1 MSQNQQNKSYLLRQS
16 TRMFVATGFLLMLA
30 SINLYAAKPPP
41 TALSCSI
48 SPDGGTTTT
57 GTSVTF
63 TGSADGGAK
72 GGKNYSWD
80 FSAGSG
86 SADSLTNSTANVIYN
101 TAGAFAVLLEVSDR
115 AGTVA
120 NCSTTIDVTDGG
132 GGDNNPPAAVGDD
145 YGTTKGQQLT
155 ITAPGVLTNDFD
167 QDGDTLTAVLESG
180 TTENGSNVSLS
191 SDGSFVYT
199 PNANFTGSD
208 SFTYTAFDGTD
219 SSLIAIVN
227 INVTDNN
234 VADFSINS
242 TSRSQGAPATTLVTE
257 QAFITNP
264 LYQILAIN
272 DLGMH
277 CGDLDTRISSIL
289 PPFNVLHSQVV
300 ERGTAT
306 SKPRVMNEGE
316 VHLFYSAVSNG
327 TDPVLSTAPVLAK
340 DGSLYKANFWD
351 IARQAYAPFYPS
363 GILELFYPAGSDI
376 VGIGLPVPDVERFY
390 LEDGFLAAGQQA
402 MPGIFDPLVDNVEQP
417 FHEHIGTLPFF
428 TGFAFGYTAD
438 VNWFEAAGIPMA
450 VYDDTGRKNPYPL
463 MRVQAKVGEDIVAT
477 VDAVVPISGEA
488 ECQRCH
494 AAAIDGG
501 NGAATQELLDN
512 GITVYD
518 SIDDPA
524 EDVPFEASIE
534 WASDLNIIALH
545 DLKHNTTLSQGFDAN
560 GKANN
565 PVVCQTCHYTPALD
579 LAQFGPLGPE
589 NDNVDPIILNDG
601 AIVIDSLANGRDQAK
616 NKSMSNVMHNNHA
629 NVTDLDGNPL
639 FPAMP
644 PAVDAQGNKR
654 DPLVTQDILSQTC
667 YSCHPGNK
675 TKCMRGAM
683 ANGGQVCQD
692 CHGDMNQVGDDF
704 SRNVGPDNI
713 GAFEVKPDFYTNPA
727 TPRVPWANE
736 PGCGSC
742 HTGSATDNLAADNNT
757 LVNPFDSVG
766 NVDGIRLAQAFLT
779 DDSKATPIV
788 PVNKMFAENVV
799 AEGTAADGNPKLYR
813 VSTGHAGLFCEACHG
828 ATHAEWPNAIPGAN
842 DNVASLQM
850 QGHTGTVTECLTCH
864 EPTDASLPLGNNG
877 PHGMHPI
884 SDYNTADTRWNKQH
898 RNYRNQGPGCHSCHG
913 DDLKG
918 TVLSRAATDRL
929 VRCKDTKGSL
939 SCTDDGSG
947 ELFATIPKG
956 TPVGCG
962 MCHQQKR

>member
-1 MSQNQQNKSYLLRQS
+1 MVAAICLTFLMSSLQ
-16 TRMFVATGFLLMLA
+16 
-30 SINLYAAKPPP
+30 AAKPANPGG
-41 TALSCSI
+41 
-48 SPDGGTTTT
+48 GGTTCSVTT
-57 GTSVTF
+57 VPDPAVIDEGQSIDFSGSVSGKGPAIYSWTF
-63 TGSADGGAK
+63 TGGDNDTAATQSVTI
-72 GGKNYSWD
+72 NYANAGD
-80 FSAGSG
+80 FSATLNGENG
-86 SADSLTNSTANVIYN
+86 KGDTCTATTSVRVNV
-101 TAGAFAVLLEVSDR
+101 AGVV
-115 AGTVA
+115 
-120 NCSTTIDVTDGG
+120 NK
-132 GGDNNPPAAVGDD
+132 PPVAVGDD
-145 YGTTKGQQLT
+145 YATTKGQQLV
-155 ITAPGVLTNDFD
+155 IAAPGVLSNDFD
-167 QDGDTLTAVLESG
+167 PDGDTLTAVLETG
-180 TTENGSNVSLS
+180 TAVNGSNVSLNA
-191 SDGSFVYT
+191 DGSFTYT
-199 PNANFTGSD
+199 PNASFTGSD
-208 SFTYTAFDGTD
+208 SFTYTAFDGID
-219 SSLIAIVN
+219 SSLIATVN
-227 INVTDNN
+227 INVADNN
-234 VADFSINS
+234 GPAFSINS
-242 TSRSQGAPATTLVTE
+242 TSRNQAAAATTPVAK

-264 LYQILAIN
+264 LYQVLAIN

-300 ERGTAT
+300 LRGTAT
-306 SKPRVMNEGE
+306 SKPRVMNHGE
-316 VHLFYSAVSNG
+316 VELFYSAVSNDI
-327 TDPVLSTAPVLAK
+327 DPVLSTSPVLGK

-351 IARQAYAPFYPS
+351 IARTAYSPFYPS
-363 GILELFYPAGSDI
+363 GILELFYPAGDDI
-376 VGIGLPVPDVERFY
+376 VDIGLPVPDVERFY

-402 MPGIFDPLVDNVEQP
+402 MPGELDALVDNVAQP
-417 FHEHIGTLPFF
+417 FHEHVGTLPFF
-428 TGFAFGYTAD
+428 TAFAFGYTSD

-450 VYDDTGRKNPYPL
+450 VYDDAGRKNPYPL
-463 MRVQAKVGEDIVAT
+463 MRVHAEVGGTQVAT
-477 VDAVVPISGEA
+477 VDTVVPISGEA

-494 AAAIDGG
+494 ASTFDGG
-501 NGAATQELLDN
+501 NGAATQELIDN
-512 GITVYD
+512 GITVAV

-524 EDVPFEASIE
+524 ENVPFEASIE

-545 DLKHNTTLSQGFDAN
+545 DLKHNTSLSQGFDGN

-565 PVVCQTCHYTPALD
+565 PVVCQVCHYTPALD

-589 NDNVDPIILNDG
+589 NDNMDPVVLNDG
-601 AIVIDSLANGRDQAK
+601 AIVIESLANGRDQAK

-629 NVTDLDGNPL
+629 HVTDLDGNPL

-692 CHGDMNQVGDDF
+692 CHGNMDQVGDDF
-704 SRNVGPDNI
+704 SRTVSPTSVGT
-713 GAFEVKPDFYTNPA
+713 FEVEPDFYTNAA

-742 HTGSATDNLAADNNT
+742 HTGSATDNLTADNNT
-757 LVNPFDSVG
+757 LVNPTDSAG
-766 NVDGIRLAQAFLT
+766 NVDGIRLAQAFRT
-779 DDSKATPIV
+779 NDTKATPIV
-788 PVNKMFAENVV
+788 PINKQFAENVV
-799 AEGTAADGNPKLYR
+799 NEGAAADGNPKLYR
-813 VSTGHAGLFCEACHG
+813 VSVGHGDLFCEACHG
-828 ATHAEWPNAIPGAN
+828 ATHAEWPNANPGAN
-842 DNVASLQM
+842 DNVASMQM

-864 EPTDASLPLGNNG
+864 EATDASLPLGNSG

-898 RNYRNQGPGCHSCHG
+898 RNYRKQGPGCQSCHG
-913 DDLKG
+913 NDLKG

-947 ELFATIPKG
+947 ELFATIAKG

>member
-1 MSQNQQNKSYLLRQS
+1 MFKHDRNKHYLLQQS
-16 TRMFVATGFLLMLA
+16 TRMLFAMAFTLILAT
-30 SINLYAAKPPP
+30 NLYAAKPVPSP
-41 TALSCSI
+41 LSCSI
-48 SPDGGTTTT
+48 SPAEGSTAAGSSFTFNSIVEGGT
-57 GTSVTF
+57 
-63 TGSADGGAK
+63 K
-72 GGKNYSWD
+72 GGKTYSWN
-80 FSAGSG
+80 FSDGSG
-86 SADSLTNSTANVIYN
+86 NADSLTNSTANVTYN
-101 TAGAFAVLLEVSDR
+101 ETGTFNVLLDVSDR
-115 AGTVA
+115 DGPVSCVNATITVTGA
-120 NCSTTIDVTDGG
+120 IVNT
-132 GGDNNPPAAVGDD
+132 PPVAVVDEYAA
-145 YGTTKGQQLT
+145 TKGEQLVV
-155 ITAPGVLTNDFD
+155 TAPGVLANDY
-167 QDGDTLTAVLESG
+167 DGDGDEITAVLETG
-180 TTENGSNVSLS
+180 TAVNGSSVSLNA
-191 SDGSFVYT
+191 DGSFTYT

-208 SFTYTAFDGTD
+208 SFTYSASDGTD

-227 INVTDNN
+227 INVANSNT
-234 VADFSINS
+234 VFSINS
-242 TSRSQGAPATTLVTE
+242 TSRSQAAPASASVAV
-257 QAFITNP
+257 QPFSNNG
-264 LYQILAIN
+264 LYQVLAIN

-300 ERGTAT
+300 LRGTAT
-306 SKPRVMNEGE
+306 TKPRVLNHGE
-316 VHLFYSAVSNG
+316 VELFYSAASNEF
-327 TDPVLSTAPVLAK
+327 DPVLSTAPVLAK

-376 VGIGLPVPDVERFY
+376 VDIGLPVPDVERFY
-390 LEDGFLAAGQQA
+390 LEDGFLAAGQEA
-402 MPGIFDPLVDNVEQP
+402 MPGILNPLTANAAEP
-417 FHEHIGTLPFF
+417 FHEHIGRLPFF
-428 TGFAFGYTAD
+428 TDFPFGYTAD

-450 VYDDTGRKNPYPL
+450 VYDDSGRKNPYPL
-463 MRVQAKVGEDIVAT
+463 MRVQAKVGQDIVAS
-477 VDAVVPISGEA
+477 VDTVVPISGEA

-494 AAAIDGG
+494 ASTLDGG
-501 NGAATQELLDN
+501 NGAATQELIDN

-518 SIDDPA
+518 SLDDPA
-524 EDVPFEASIE
+524 DNIPFEASIE

-545 DLKHNTTLSQGFDAN
+545 DLKHGTSLSQGFDAN

-589 NDNVDPIILNDG
+589 NDNVDPIVLNDG
-601 AIVIDSLANGRDQAK
+601 AITITSLANGRDQAK

-629 NVTDLDGNPL
+629 HVTDLDGNPL

-654 DPLVTQDILSQTC
+654 DPLVTQDILGQTC

-692 CHGDMNQVGDDF
+692 CHGNMDQVGDDF
-704 SRNVGPDNI
+704 SKDVSPATPGDFHL
-713 GAFEVKPDFYTNPA
+713 AADFYTNPA

-742 HTGSATDNLAADNNT
+742 HTGYATDNLAADNNT
-757 LVNPFDSVG
+757 LVNPVDSAG
-766 NVDGIRLAQAFLT
+766 NVDGIRLAQAYRT
-779 DDSKATPIV
+779 DDSRATPIV
-788 PVNKMFAENVV
+788 PVNKGFAENVV

-813 VSTGHAGLFCEACHG
+813 VSVGHGELFCEACHG
-828 ATHAEWPNAIPGAN
+828 ATHAEWPNAMPGAN
-842 DNVASLQM
+842 DNVASLQI

-864 EPTDASLPLGNNG
+864 EPTEASLPLGNNG

-884 SDYNTADTRWNKQH
+884 SDYNTADTRWNKDH
-898 RNYRNQGPGCHSCHG
+898 RNYRNKGPGCESCHG
-913 DDLKG
+913 SDLKG

-939 SCTDDGSG
+939 ECAADGSG
-947 ELFATIPKG
+947 DLFATIPKG

-962 MCHQQKR
+962 LCHQQKR